1 MKYLRQYIREVLE
14 ASLPVQPN
22 SQIFCDMDGVLVDF
36 ETSVVTFINHLLDGG
51 SVPNVKRSK
60 GHFYRLNLI
69 HKEMGK
75 DWRLQTGSDLN
86 LPVIRSFMFI
96 SIAANPGAIFAS
108 MKPLQDGVDQLWPAL
123 NSTDLTVNIL
133 SAPINGNKNAST
145 TASAGKKEWV
155 KNWLTP
161 QPSSIVITPARQKS
175 EYANTNGV
183 PNILIDDKT
192 STIDS
197 WNAAGGIGILHT
209 PGNSTKTITGLKEL
223 LK

>member
-1 MKYLRQYIREVLE
+1 
-14 ASLPVQPN
+14 
-22 SQIFCDMDGVLVDF
+22 
-36 ETSVVTFINHLLDGG
+36 
-51 SVPNVKRSK
+51 
-60 GHFYRLNLI
+60 
-69 HKEMGK
+69 
-75 DWRLQTGSDLN
+75 
-86 LPVIRSFMFI
+86 MFI

-209 PGNSTKTITGLKEL
+209 PGNSTKTITVLKEL